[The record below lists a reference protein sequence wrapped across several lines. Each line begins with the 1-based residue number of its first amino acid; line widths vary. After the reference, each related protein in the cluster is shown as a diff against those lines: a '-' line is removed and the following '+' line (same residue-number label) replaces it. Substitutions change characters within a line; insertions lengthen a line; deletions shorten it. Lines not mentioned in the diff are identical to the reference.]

1 MEPKPQ
7 NRRAV
12 SSASRWL
19 RPVCQALQAR
29 ACCWTHARA
38 FLAVTVEV
46 VAYGGRK
53 NSSELVVTLSGLGL
67 CGQAGQLG
75 DVQSLFFLGALG
87 RLLQCRQDAAAT

>member
-7 NRRAV
+7 NRRVV

-19 RPVCQALQAR
+19 RASLPGAAGSS
-29 ACCWTHARA
+29 CCRTHARA

-53 NSSELVVTLSGLGL
+53 NSSELVGTLWPRAVW
-67 CGQAGQLG
+67 QAGQLG
-75 DVQSLFFLGALG
+75 DIQSLLLFLGALG